1 MVAVAGYFTWR
12 ALAPREGTDDAQV
25 SGHVSP
31 VATRVG
37 GTVLAIKSSTT
48 SAVKAGDVLVELDPR
63 DYQLAVAKAEADLAA
78 AQAAARASHSDVPI
92 TSSSARSGQQVA
104 QVATGNADAGL
115 RAADREIEASRAK
128 VASAEARL
136 EEHAREATRASQDLE
151 RLAPLAAKDE
161 IPASA
166 ARQRHGRQAGRRRRG
181 VVGRRGRPRSQAN
194 LDVAD
199 ARRAQA
205 EGMVP
210 QSRSQA
216 QAAATAPQQIA
227 LIEARASGADA
238 QVMLAKAAL
247 DQARL
252 NLERTVV
259 KRPRGRPRQPPH
271 RRSRPG
277 RSAGPA
283 AHGHHLA
290 ARRVGDGEFQG
301 DAAPLDDAP
310 ASAPKSK
317 STPSA
322 AAATRAA
329 SIRLPPP
336 PARRSACCRRT
347 TRRGNFVKVVQR
359 VPVKIVLDAAHR
371 RLGRAAA
378 WHVGQRDGLPALTAR
393 LVMSQSLAAA
403 AAERPAR
410 RRRPSAAPCRPL
422 VHPRSA

>member
-1 MVAVAGYFTWR
+1 MAAEGSKFMGRRLWVAVGVVALVAVAGYFTWR

-37 GTVLAIKSSTT
+37 GTVLAIKIVDNQS
-48 SAVKAGDVLVELDPR
+48 VKAGDVLVELDPR
-63 DYQLAVAKAEADLAA
+63 DYQLAVARAEADLAA

-115 RAADREIEASRAK
+115 QAADREIEASRAK

-136 EEHAREATRASQDLE
+136 VEMRAEATRANQDLE

-161 IPASA
+161 IPKRQLDTATADKQAADAAVSSA
-166 ARQRHGRQAGRRRRG
+166 EAAIREAR
-181 VVGRRGRPRSQAN
+181 AN
-194 LDVAD
+194 LDVAV

-205 EGMVP
+205 EGMVQ

-252 NLERTVV
+252 NLDRTVV
-259 KRPRGRPRQPPH
+259 K
-271 RRSRPG
+271 
-277 RSAGPA
+277 
-283 AHGHHLA
+283 
-290 ARRVGDGEFQG
+290 
-301 DAAPLDDAP
+301 AP
-310 ASAPKSK
+310 ADGLVSRRTVEVGQVVQPGQPLMAITSLHDVWVTANFKETQLGAI
-317 STPSA
+317 TPGQRAEVEVDAYGGRRYSGRVDSIA
-322 AAATRAA
+322 GATGATF
-329 SIRLPPP
+329 SLLPPDN
-336 PARRSACCRRT
+336 ST
-347 TRRGNFVKVVQR
+347 GNFVKVVQR
-359 VPVKIVLDAAHR
+359 VPVKIVLDAATDASAVLR
-371 RLGRAAA
+371 PG
-378 WHVGQRDGLPALTAR
+378 
-393 LVMSQSLAAA
+393 MSVNATVYL
-403 AAERPAR
+403 R
-410 RRRPSAAPCRPL
+410 
-422 VHPRSA
+422 